1 MFSVSSLYPRPARSP
16 PASSSS
22 CSTASPRGPARARST
37 RTAGRGA
44 LNLMGD
50 ALLVHPAPRLK
61 LQGTGTC
68 ACPGHGP
75 GMRTSMWDH
84 RVGDVDERIVRDI
97 HQPVV
102 VQRIKLTIAIWRLV
116 NHCSAVIRDGSM
128 DRAPIWNWLRSSVP
142 FDHGR
147 LAHVVQVERERG
159 RGVAPQLPE
168 RDGLRLGEVLPVAVE
183 VDLSW
188 CGALPDVCLG
198 TIWVVHRNHDDGQVL
213 ADRPNL
219 RHAAGEVVEDLQ
231 CYLGAV

>member
-1 MFSVSSLYPRPARSP
+1 
-16 PASSSS
+16 
-22 CSTASPRGPARARST
+22 
-37 RTAGRGA
+37 
-44 LNLMGD
+44 MGD
-50 ALLVHPAPRLK
+50 ALLVHPASRLR
-61 LQGTGTC
+61 L
-68 ACPGHGP
+68 PGRRATHKHP
-75 GMRTSMWDH
+75 AEH

-128 DRAPIWNWLRSSVP
+128 DRAPIWNWLRSVP
-142 FDHGR
+142 FDQGR

-188 CGALPDVCLG
+188 CGALPDVCHG

-231 CYLGAV
+231 CCLGAVQLVAVNAGLQPERCRSGADRGVEQLPPLA